1 MISGAL
7 FVQVLVY
14 FLFPLLLAV
23 AHAACA
29 LVVVTDVVAV
39 FGHLDITSMALA
51 CAGMFLAVYG
61 VYFAVTY
68 VGARKLVRE

>member
-1 MISGAL
+1 M
-7 FVQVLVY
+7 
-14 FLFPLLLAV
+14 
-23 AHAACA
+23 
-29 LVVVTDVVAV
+29 VVTDVVAV